1 MALINTKVTFESS
14 ISMEKTSIYANSA
27 KLLTL
32 STLPASCPHCQHS
45 KSEIDRMTRDSTQKT
60 LFLESVKSLIEP
72 TQSNNPNAFFE

>member
-32 STLPASCPHCQHS
+32 STLPVSCPHCQHY
-45 KSEIDRMTRDSTQKT
+45 KSEIDRMTRDSTQKS